1 MRRVADEY
9 VPLVCWRILSNPLL
23 LKTALKCISSIF
35 KNFFLLQYMQ
45 AFFKRRP
52 VSQADHAL
60 DALIPFTP
68 FKVHIYLDFVA
79 FWVRSIGFFMRH
91 YGDASLAGI
100 KEMILSIGLLYQK
113 AAEVYAV
120 NFSTT
125 RRPKYY
131 AAFRFLVIH
140 AFDPHLMCIPSLH
153 VMVVIRT
160 YTLFR
165 ELLLR
170 LGGTEK
176 FSAQINEMRRGA
188 VEITEAVLFI
198 KQHSVNCIPAAMYAM
213 TCLDSTLFNEEE
225 ACRFGSELFTFGP
238 LLIKGDGAEQIRRYI
253 LNLYRRFISEGK
265 KTDNWKAPLLGF
277 LTELPEHTK
286 QAPLRT
292 DPK

>member
-1 MRRVADEY
+1 MKGTAKTRRVADEY

-23 LKTALKCISSIF
+23 LKTALTCVSSIF

-52 VSQADHAL
+52 VSKADHEL

-68 FKVHIYLDFVA
+68 RKVHTYLDFVG
-79 FWVRSIGFFMRH
+79 FWVRSIGFLMRH
-91 YGDASLAGI
+91 YGDASLPGV
-100 KEMILSIGLLYQK
+100 KEIILSIGLLYQK
-113 AAEVYAV
+113 AAEIYGV

-131 AAFRFLVIH
+131 ATFRFLVIH

-165 ELLLR
+165 ELLSR
-170 LGGTEK
+170 LGGKET
-176 FSAQINEMRRGA
+176 FGAQINEMRRGA
-188 VEITEAVLFI
+188 LEITEAVLFI

-213 TCLDSTLFNEEE
+213 TTLDNTLFNEEE
-225 ACRFGSELFTFGP
+225 ARRFGSELFTLSP
-238 LLIKGDGAEQIRRYI
+238 VLIKGDGAQRIREYI
-253 LNLYRRFISEGK
+253 LKLYRRFMSEGN
-265 KTDNWKAPLLGF
+265 TADSWKAPLLGF
-277 LTELPEHTK
+277 LTELPAHTK
-286 QAPLRT
+286 
-292 DPK
+292 